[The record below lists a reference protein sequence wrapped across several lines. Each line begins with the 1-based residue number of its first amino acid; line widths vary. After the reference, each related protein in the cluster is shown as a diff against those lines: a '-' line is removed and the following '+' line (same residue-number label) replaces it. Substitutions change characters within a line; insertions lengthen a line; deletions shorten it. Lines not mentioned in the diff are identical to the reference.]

1 MSIILVFVLR
11 SPPSSRNV
19 LVESPALRDDAT
31 AGATDVLDSPGETNL
46 LVVSYRDDPD
56 AWLQRW
62 RTRAESLPAEFGFV
76 RVGETTRSA
85 AATAGGARTARGTL
99 PLVAAVSDPSDLTG
113 LGIRVS
119 EYLERW
125 AGNGNR
131 TVIWFD
137 SVTALLQFV
146 DLDRAYRFLHVLSG
160 RVKSVDGRGYYLLD
174 PSAHDDRTVAILQEL
189 ADDAVDLADLGS
201 E

>member
-1 MSIILVFVLR
+1 MIHRVCVTVPR
-11 SPPSSRNV
+11 SPSSSRNV
-19 LVESPALRDDAT
+19 LVESPGLRTDTT
-31 AGATDVLDSPGETNL
+31 AGATDAIDRPDETNL

-56 AWLQRW
+56 AWLQQW
-62 RTRAESLPAEFGFV
+62 RTRAGSLPAELGFV

-85 AATAGGARTARGTL
+85 AATGGPTARGTL
-99 PLVAAVSDPSDLTG
+99 PMVDGVSDPTDLTG
-113 LGIRVS
+113 LGICVS
-119 EYLERW
+119 EYLEAW

-137 SVTALLQFV
+137 SLTTLLQFV

-160 RVKSVDGRGYYLLD
+160 RVKSVDGRGYYLID
-174 PSAHDDRTVAILQEL
+174 PSAHDDRTIAIFQEL
-189 ADDAVDLADLGS
+189 ADDAVDLADLRS

>member
-1 MSIILVFVLR
+1 M
-11 SPPSSRNV
+11 
-19 LVESPALRDDAT
+19 RDDAT
-31 AGATDVLDSPGETNL
+31 AGATGVIDRPDETNL

-62 RTRAESLPAEFGFV
+62 RAQVGALPGEFGFV

-85 AATAGGARTARGTL
+85 AAAGGRAAGRTL
-99 PLVAAVSDPSDLTG
+99 PLVAAVSDPTDLTG
-113 LGIRVS
+113 LGIRMS
-119 EYLERW
+119 EYLEAW
-125 AGNGNR
+125 AGNGRR

-137 SVTALLQFV
+137 SVTTLLQFV

-174 PSAHDDRTVAILQEL
+174 PSAHDDRTIAVLQEL
-189 ADDAVDLADLGS
+189 ADDSVALEDLGS

>member
-1 MSIILVFVLR
+1 MSR
-11 SPPSSRNV
+11 SPSSSRNV

-31 AGATDVLDSPGETNL
+31 AGATDVLDNSDETNL

-62 RTRAESLPAEFGFV
+62 RTQVGSLPAEFGFV

-85 AATAGGARTARGTL
+85 AATGGRATGRTL
-99 PLVAAVSDPSDLTG
+99 PLVAAVSDPTDLTG

-119 EYLERW
+119 EYLEAW
-125 AGNGNR
+125 AGNGHR

-137 SVTALLQFV
+137 SLTALLQFV
-146 DLDRAYRFLHVLSG
+146 ELDRAYRFLHVLGG
-160 RVKSVDGRGYYLLD
+160 RIKSVDGRGYYLLD
-174 PSAHDDRTVAILQEL
+174 PSAHDDRTIAVLQAL
-189 ADDAVDLADLGS
+189 ADDSVAIADLGS

>member
-1 MSIILVFVLR
+1 M
-11 SPPSSRNV
+11 

-31 AGATDVLDSPGETNL
+31 AGATDAVDRPDQTNL

-62 RTRAESLPAEFGFV
+62 RTRAGTLPAELGFV
-76 RVGETTRSA
+76 HVGETTRSA
-85 AATAGGARTARGTL
+85 AAAGGRATGGTL
-99 PLVAAVSDPSDLTG
+99 PLVAAVSDPTDLTG

-119 EYLERW
+119 EYLEAW
-125 AGNGNR
+125 AGNGRR
-131 TVIWFD
+131 TVVWFD
-137 SVTALLQFV
+137 SVTTLLQFV

-174 PSAHDDRTVAILQEL
+174 PSAHDDRTIAVLQEL
-189 ADDAVDLADLGS
+189 ADDSVPLADLGS